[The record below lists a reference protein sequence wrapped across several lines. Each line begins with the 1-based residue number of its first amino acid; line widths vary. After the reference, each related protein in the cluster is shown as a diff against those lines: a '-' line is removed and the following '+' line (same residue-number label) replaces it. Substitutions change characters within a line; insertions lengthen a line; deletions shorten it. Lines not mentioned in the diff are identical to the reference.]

1 MKRMLALVG
10 FGALLTFTLSLVN
23 VPEASA
29 DLKRAETAICDAYT
43 NTIVA
48 DSFSSFGTPS
58 EGVSLAGSFCNEAM
72 VTMDRAGWH
81 VIHDMRTGGAWFDLS
96 PLLGRSSVCDGDA
109 CYELIFLKD

>member
-1 MKRMLALVG
+1 MKRVLSLLV
-10 FGALLTFTLSLVN
+10 FGALLTFALSLVYA
-23 VPEASA
+23 PEASA

-48 DSFSSFGTPS
+48 DSFSSFSTPS
-58 EGVSLAGSFCNEAM
+58 GGVSLVNSFCNEAM

-81 VIHDMRTGGAWFDLS
+81 VIHDMRTGGAWFDFN
-96 PLLGRSSVCDGDA
+96 GVAGVCPVSHA